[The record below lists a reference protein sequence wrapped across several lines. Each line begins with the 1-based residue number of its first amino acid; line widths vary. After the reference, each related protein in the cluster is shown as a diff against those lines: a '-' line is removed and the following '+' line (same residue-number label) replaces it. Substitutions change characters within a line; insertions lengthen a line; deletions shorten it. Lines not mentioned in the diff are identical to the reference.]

1 MKLPKLLK
9 VENIEEQVLEA
20 LEKNSIT
27 LYEDSEMQIPLLKL
41 TPELRQQIFYAKSL
55 DELIFGYETIAK
67 VLACELKGLK
77 KVNNESERVSRLLIV
92 SNDGSKRFYREFEF
106 LLNKHGKRIL
116 LCRLDVDSELMGYL
130 LGLGQKQVKAIMV
143 NRKNSVVNILKALI

>member
-1 MKLPKLLK
+1 MKLPKKLK
-9 VENIEEQVLEA
+9 VEEIEEQVLAA
-20 LEKNSIT
+20 LDKNKIA
-27 LYEDSEMQIPLLKL
+27 LYDDSEIQIPLLTL

-143 NRKNSVVNILKALI
+143 NRKNSVVNILKTLI

>member
-1 MKLPKLLK
+1 MNLPKQLK
-9 VENIEEQVLEA
+9 VDNIEEQVLEA
-20 LEKNSIT
+20 LKENSIA

-67 VLACELKGLK
+67 ELAGELRGLQN
-77 KVNNESERVSRLLIV
+77 VNNQSDRVSRLIIV

-106 LLNKHGKRIL
+106 LLNKHGGRIL
-116 LCRLDVDSELMGYL
+116 LCRLDVDSELLGYI
-130 LGLGQKQVKAIMV
+130 LGLGQKQVKTIMI